1 MMKTKFHNMLII
13 LLFICHPLIAG
24 QGSAG
29 AKFLQIN
36 TTTRGSA
43 NAGTMV
49 SRPGL
54 IDALSYNPAT
64 TATLTGSNFIIHHSN
79 YFVDMS
85 FDYISFTYNVPSFGT
100 VSMGLLGLLSGDIEE
115 TTELQ
120 PLGTGRTFTANDFAG
135 FVSFARSI
143 TDKFS
148 GGGTIKYVIQ
158 NIDKLTASGI
168 AFDMGAIYKVG
179 LFYDMTIG
187 FSIKNFGGDMKYAG
201 ENLQQTIKL
210 SDNIFEEEDV
220 RIEVSSENYSLPISF
235 DLGSSLTIPMRASDQ
250 LIPSLAIHN
259 IADQAEFLSFGL
271 EYNFGEL
278 MYFVIGH
285 GNLNSM
291 FDNKASEIE
300 LNGNMR
306 GFTGGFGLNLRPV
319 FNTKSWVSYS
329 FEDHK
334 YFAPIHSFEVTIEF

>member
-1 MMKTKFHNMLII
+1 MMKNKFNILLI
-13 LLFICHPLIAG
+13 LLFMYYPVIAG

-49 SRPGL
+49 ARPGL

-64 TATLTGSNFIIHHSN
+64 TATLTGSNFVIHHSN
-79 YFVDMS
+79 YFVGMS
-85 FDYISFTYNVPSFGT
+85 FDYMSFTYNIPAFGT

-135 FVSFARSI
+135 FVSFARSM

-148 GGGTIKYVIQ
+148 GGGSIKYVMQ

-179 LFYDMTIG
+179 LFHDMTIG
-187 FSIKNFGGDMKYAG
+187 FSIKNFGGDMKYSG
-201 ENLQQTIKL
+201 ENLQQQIKL

-220 RIEVSSENYSLPISF
+220 RIEVTSESYSLPISF
-235 DLGSSLTIPMRASDQ
+235 DLGSSLTIPVRASDQ
-250 LIPSLAIHN
+250 LIPSIAIHN

-285 GNLNSM
+285 GNLNGM
-291 FDNKASEIE
+291 FDNKASEID

-306 GFTGGFGLNLRPV
+306 GFTGGFGINLRPV
-319 FNTKSWVSYS
+319 FNTKSWISYS

-334 YFAPIHSFEVTIEF
+334 FFAPIHSFEVTIEF

>member
-1 MMKTKFHNMLII
+1 MMKTKFHNTLII

-64 TATLTGSNFIIHHSN
+64 TATLTGSNFVIHHSN

-85 FDYISFTYNVPSFGT
+85 FDYMSFTYNVPSFGT

-115 TTELQ
+115 TTELN

-135 FVSFARSI
+135 FVSFARSM

-271 EYNFGEL
+271 EYTFGEL
-278 MYFVIGH
+278 MYLFVLVRVGFSFVWFRRIREATRSK
-285 GNLNSM
+285 NS
-291 FDNKASEIE
+291 
-300 LNGNMR
+300 R
-306 GFTGGFGLNLRPV
+306 GSKGLG
-319 FNTKSWVSYS
+319 K
-329 FEDHK
+329 
-334 YFAPIHSFEVTIEF
+334 

>member
-1 MMKTKFHNMLII
+1 M
-13 LLFICHPLIAG
+13 
-24 QGSAG
+24 
-29 AKFLQIN
+29 
-36 TTTRGSA
+36 
-43 NAGTMV
+43 
-49 SRPGL
+49 
-54 IDALSYNPAT
+54 
-64 TATLTGSNFIIHHSN
+64 
-79 YFVDMS
+79 
-85 FDYISFTYNVPSFGT
+85 SFTYNIPAFGT

-135 FVSFARSI
+135 FISFARSM

-148 GGGTIKYVIQ
+148 GGGSIKYVMQ

-187 FSIKNFGGDMKYAG
+187 FSIKNFGGDMKYSG
-201 ENLQQTIKL
+201 ENLQQQIKL

-220 RIEVSSENYSLPISF
+220 RIEVTSESYSLPISF
-235 DLGSSLTIPMRASDQ
+235 DLGSSLTIPVRASDQ
-250 LIPSLAIHN
+250 LIPSIAIHN

-271 EYNFGEL
+271 EYNLGEL
-278 MYFVIGH
+278 MYFVIGD
-285 GNLNSM
+285 GNLNGM
-291 FDNKASEIE
+291 FDNKASEID

-306 GFTGGFGLNLRPV
+306 GFTGGFGINLHPV
-319 FNTKSWVSYS
+319 FNSKSWISYS

-334 YFAPIHSFEVTIEF
+334 FFAPIHSFEVTLEF

>member
-1 MMKTKFHNMLII
+1 MMKNKFFNTIII
-13 LLFICHPLIAG
+13 LLSISHSLIGG

-43 NAGTMV
+43 NAGTLV
-49 SRPGL
+49 ARPGL

-64 TATLTGSNFIIHHSN
+64 TATLTGSNFVIHHTN
-79 YFVDMS
+79 YFVGMS
-85 FDYISFTYNVPSFGT
+85 FDYMSFTYNVPSFGT

-135 FVSFARSI
+135 FVSFARSM

-187 FSIKNFGGDMKYAG
+187 FSIKNFGGDMKYSG
-201 ENLQQTIKL
+201 ENLQQKIKL

-220 RIEVSSENYSLPISF
+220 RIEVTSENYSLPISF
-235 DLGSSLTIPMRASDQ
+235 DLGSSLTIPIRTNDQ

-259 IADQAEFLSFGL
+259 IADQAEFLSLGM

-285 GNLNSM
+285 GNLNGM
-291 FDNKASEIE
+291 FNNEASEIE

-306 GFTGGFGLNLRPV
+306 GFTGGFGINLRPV
-319 FNTKSWVSYS
+319 FNTKSWISYS

-334 YFAPIHSFEVTIEF
+334 YFEPIHSFEVIIEF

>member
-1 MMKTKFHNMLII
+1 MERLIHNSLAISFLICN
-13 LLFICHPLIAG
+13 FLISG

-36 TTTRGSA
+36 TTTRGAA

-49 SRPGL
+49 ARPGL

-64 TATLTGSNFIIHHSN
+64 TATLTGSSFIIHHAN
-79 YFVDMS
+79 YFVGMS
-85 FDYISFTYNVPSFGT
+85 FDYMTFTYNISSFGT

-115 TTELQ
+115 TTEFQ

-135 FVSFARSI
+135 FISFARSM

-148 GGGTIKYVIQ
+148 GGGTIKYVTQ

-179 LFYDMTIG
+179 LFHDMTIG
-187 FSIKNFGGDMKYAG
+187 FSIKNFGGDMKYSG
-201 ENLQQTIKL
+201 ENLQKTIKL
-210 SDNIFEEEDV
+210 SENIFEEEDV
-220 RIEVSSENYSLPISF
+220 RIEVTSENYSLPISF
-235 DLGSSLTIPMRASDQ
+235 DLGSSLTIPIRTNDQ
-250 LIPSLAIHN
+250 LIPSIAIHN

-278 MYFVIGH
+278 MYLIIGH
-285 GNLNSM
+285 GNLNGM
-291 FDNKASEIE
+291 FNNKASEIE

-319 FNTKSWVSYS
+319 FNTKSWISYS

-334 YFAPIHSFEVTIEF
+334 YFAPIHSFELTLEF

>member
-1 MMKTKFHNMLII
+1 MKLTLHKIFVTG
-13 LLFICHPLIAG
+13 LLMAQAIQAG

-43 NAGTMV
+43 NGGTLV

-64 TATLTGSNFIIHHSN
+64 AATLTGSNYIIHHSN
-79 YFVDMS
+79 YFVGMS
-85 FDYISFTYNVPSFGT
+85 FDYMSIAYNMPSVGT
-100 VSMGLLGLLSGDIEE
+100 ISMGLLGLLSGDIEE
-115 TTELQ
+115 TTELD

-135 FVSFARSI
+135 FLSFARSI

-148 GGGTIKYVIQ
+148 GGGTIKYVMQ
-158 NIDKLTASGI
+158 NIDKLTASGL

-179 LFYDMTIG
+179 IFYDLTIG
-187 FSIKNFGGDMKYAG
+187 FSIRNFGGDMNYAG
-201 ENLQQTIKL
+201 ENLQEKIKL

-220 RIEVSSENYSLPISF
+220 RIEVVSEKYSLPISF
-235 DLGSSLTIPMRASDQ
+235 DLGSSVTMPVRGKDE
-250 LIPSLAIHN
+250 LISSIAVHN
-259 IADQAEFLSFGL
+259 IADRAEFLSIGF
-271 EYNFGEL
+271 EYSLGEL
-278 MYFVIGH
+278 MYFVLGH
-285 GNLNSM
+285 GNLKGM
-291 FDNKASEIE
+291 FNNNATEMK

-306 GFTGGFGLNLRPV
+306 GFTGGFGINLRPV
-319 FNTKSWVSYS
+319 FNTRSWFSYS

-334 YFAPIHSFEVTIEF
+334 YFAPIHSFEITLAF

>member
-1 MMKTKFHNMLII
+1 MMKTKFHNTLII

-49 SRPGL
+49 ARPGL

-64 TATLTGSNFIIHHSN
+64 TATLTGSNFVIHHSN

-85 FDYISFTYNVPSFGT
+85 FDYMSFTYNVPSFGT
-100 VSMGLLGLLSGDIEE
+100 ISMGLLGLLSGDIEE
-115 TTELQ
+115 TTELN

-135 FVSFARSI
+135 FVSFARSM

-235 DLGSSLTIPMRASDQ
+235 DLGSSLTIPMRVSDQ

-259 IADQAEFLSFGL
+259 IADQAEFLSLGL

-285 GNLNSM
+285 GNLNGM

>member
-1 MMKTKFHNMLII
+1 
-13 LLFICHPLIAG
+13 
-24 QGSAG
+24 
-29 AKFLQIN
+29 
-36 TTTRGSA
+36 
-43 NAGTMV
+43 
-49 SRPGL
+49 
-54 IDALSYNPAT
+54 
-64 TATLTGSNFIIHHSN
+64 
-79 YFVDMS
+79 MS

>member
-1 MMKTKFHNMLII
+1 MMKNKFNILLI
-13 LLFICHPLIAG
+13 LLFMYYPVIAG

-36 TTTRGSA
+36 TSTRGSA
-43 NAGTMV
+43 NAGTLV
-49 SRPGL
+49 ARPGL

-64 TATLTGSNFIIHHSN
+64 TATLTGSNFVIHHTN
-79 YFVDMS
+79 YFVGMS
-85 FDYISFTYNVPSFGT
+85 FDYMSFTYNVPSFGT

-135 FVSFARSI
+135 FVSFARSM

-187 FSIKNFGGDMKYAG
+187 FSIKNFGGDMKYSG
-201 ENLQQTIKL
+201 ENLQQKIKL

-220 RIEVSSENYSLPISF
+220 RIEVTSENYSLPISF
-235 DLGSSLTIPMRASDQ
+235 DLGSSLTIPIRTNDQ
-250 LIPSLAIHN
+250 FIPSLAIHN
-259 IADQAEFLSFGL
+259 IADQAEFLSLGL

-285 GNLNSM
+285 GNLNGM
-291 FDNKASEIE
+291 FNNKASEIE

-306 GFTGGFGLNLRPV
+306 GFTGGFGINLRPV
-319 FNTKSWVSYS
+319 FNTKSWISYS